1 MASDDALNNG
11 WAKPMLKHIRRLFC
25 LRRDENGSP
34 GIEMAFAAPALFLM
48 CAGTVEFGMIM
59 FVTVLMESSL
69 RDASRYGITGQI
81 PDNLDRQAYIIDL
94 IDERTMGLVDIDAA
108 DIEILSYPTF
118 GDVGRGEDYVDGNGN
133 GEFDGG
139 ETYNDENG
147 NGQWD
152 EDVGTP
158 GAGESGQVVVYRITY
173 EWPLLTPLA
182 GPLIGD
188 NGKFAI
194 TATIAVRNEPWET
207 EA

>member
-1 MASDDALNNG
+1 VASDDALNNG
-11 WAKPMLKHIRRLFC
+11 WARPMLKLLRRLIR

-34 GIEMAFAAPALFLM
+34 AIEMVFAAPALFLI

-69 RDASRYGITGQI
+69 RDAARYGITGQV
-81 PDNLDRQAYIIDL
+81 PDGFDRQAYIIQL
-94 IDERTMGLVDIDAA
+94 IGERTIGLVDLDAA
-108 DIEILSYPTF
+108 DIDILSYPTF

-133 GEFDGG
+133 GAYDAG
-139 ETYNDENG
+139 ETYTDENG
-147 NGQWD
+147 NGQRD
-152 EDVGTP
+152 DDVGVP

-188 NGKFAI
+188 DGKYKIKASV
-194 TATIAVRNEPWET
+194 AVRNEPWET

>member
-1 MASDDALNNG
+1 
-11 WAKPMLKHIRRLFC
+11 MLKFFRRLFC
-25 LRRDENGSP
+25 LRRNEDGSP
-34 GIEMAFAAPALFLM
+34 TMEMAFAAPVLFLI

-69 RDASRYGITGQI
+69 RDAARYGITGQV
-81 PDNLDRQAYIIDL
+81 PDGLDRQSYIIDL
-94 IDERTMGLVDIDAA
+94 IGERTIGLVDIDAA

-118 GDVGRGEDYVDGNGN
+118 GDVGRGEEFVDGNGN
-133 GEFDGG
+133 GQYDPG
-139 ETYNDENG
+139 ETYDDEND
-147 NGQWD
+147 NSQWD

-173 EWPLLTPLA
+173 EWSLLTPLA

-188 NGKFAI
+188 DGKYGISAS
-194 TATIAVRNEPWET
+194 IAVRNEPWET

>member
-1 MASDDALNNG
+1 M
-11 WAKPMLKHIRRLFC
+11 
-25 LRRDENGSP
+25 
-34 GIEMAFAAPALFLM
+34 EMAFAAPVLFLI

-69 RDASRYGITGQI
+69 RDAARYGITGQV
-81 PDNLDRQAYIIDL
+81 PDGLDRQAYIIDL
-94 IDERTMGLVDIDAA
+94 IGERTIGLVDIDAA

-118 GDVGRGEDYVDGNGN
+118 GDVGRGEEFVDGNGN
-133 GEFDGG
+133 GEYDAG
-139 ETYNDENG
+139 ETYDDENG
-147 NGQWD
+147 NSQWD
-152 EDVGTP
+152 EDVGSP

-188 NGKFAI
+188 DGKYRISAS
-194 TATIAVRNEPWET
+194 IAVRNEPWET

>member
-1 MASDDALNNG
+1 
-11 WAKPMLKHIRRLFC
+11 MLKFFRRLFC
-25 LRRDENGSP
+25 LRRNEDGSP
-34 GIEMAFAAPALFLM
+34 TMEMAFAAPVLFLI

-69 RDASRYGITGQI
+69 RDAARYGITGQV
-81 PDNLDRQAYIIDL
+81 PDGLDRQAYIIDL
-94 IDERTMGLVDIDAA
+94 IGERTIGLVDIDAA

-118 GDVGRGEDYVDGNGN
+118 GDVGRGEEFVDGNGN
-133 GEFDGG
+133 GQYDPG
-139 ETYNDENG
+139 ETYDDEND
-147 NGQWD
+147 NSQWD

-173 EWPLLTPLA
+173 EWSLLTPLA

-188 NGKFAI
+188 DGKYGISAS
-194 TATIAVRNEPWET
+194 IAVRNEPWET

>member
-11 WAKPMLKHIRRLFC
+11 WVRPMQDFFRRFFR

-34 GIEMAFAAPALFLM
+34 TMEMAFAAPALFLM
-48 CAGTVEFGMIM
+48 AAGTVEFGMIM

-69 RDASRYGITGQI
+69 RDAARYGITGQV
-81 PDNLDRQAYIIDL
+81 PAGVDRQAHIIEM
-94 IDERTMGLVDIDAA
+94 IGERTIGLVDIDAA
-108 DIEILSYPTF
+108 DIQILSYPTF
-118 GDVGRGEDYVDGNGN
+118 GDVGRGEEFVDGNGN
-133 GEFDGG
+133 GEYDAG
-139 ETYNDENG
+139 ETFNDENG
-147 NGQWD
+147 NSQWD

-188 NGKFAI
+188 DGKYSIKASV
-194 TATIAVRNEPWET
+194 AVRNEPWET

>member
-1 MASDDALNNG
+1 
-11 WAKPMLKHIRRLFC
+11 MLKLFRRLFC
-25 LRRDENGSP
+25 LRRNEDGSP
-34 GIEMAFAAPALFLM
+34 TMEMAFAAPVLFLI

-69 RDASRYGITGQI
+69 RDAARYGITGQV
-81 PDNLDRQAYIIDL
+81 PDGLDRQAYIIDL
-94 IDERTMGLVDIDAA
+94 IGERTIGLVDIDAA

-118 GDVGRGEDYVDGNGN
+118 GDVGRGEEFVDGNGN
-133 GEFDGG
+133 GEYDAG
-139 ETYNDENG
+139 ETYDDENG
-147 NGQWD
+147 NSQWD
-152 EDVGTP
+152 EDVGSP

-188 NGKFAI
+188 DGKYRISAS
-194 TATIAVRNEPWET
+194 IAVRNEPWET

>member
-1 MASDDALNNG
+1 
-11 WAKPMLKHIRRLFC
+11 
-25 LRRDENGSP
+25 
-34 GIEMAFAAPALFLM
+34 MAFAAPALFLL

-69 RDASRYGITGQI
+69 RDAARYGITGQI

>member
-1 MASDDALNNG
+1 
-11 WAKPMLKHIRRLFC
+11 MLKLFRRLFC
-25 LRRDENGSP
+25 LRRNEDGSP
-34 GIEMAFAAPALFLM
+34 AIEMAFAAPVLFLI

-69 RDASRYGITGQI
+69 RDAARYGITGQV
-81 PDNLDRQAYIIDL
+81 PDGLDRQSYIIDL
-94 IDERTMGLVDIDAA
+94 IGERTIGLVDIDAA

-118 GDVGRGEDYVDGNGN
+118 GDVGRGEEFVDGNGN
-133 GEFDGG
+133 GQYDPG
-139 ETYNDENG
+139 ETYDDEND
-147 NGQWD
+147 NSQWD

-173 EWPLLTPLA
+173 EWSLLTPLA

-188 NGKFAI
+188 DGKYGISAS
-194 TATIAVRNEPWET
+194 IAVRNEPWET

>member
-1 MASDDALNNG
+1 
-11 WAKPMLKHIRRLFC
+11 MLKFLRRLIR

-34 GIEMAFAAPALFLM
+34 AIEMVFAAPALFLI

-69 RDASRYGITGQI
+69 RDAARYGITGQV
-81 PDNLDRQAYIIDL
+81 PDGFDRQAYIIQL
-94 IDERTMGLVDIDAA
+94 IGERTIGLVDLDAA
-108 DIEILSYPTF
+108 DIDILSYPTF

-133 GEFDGG
+133 GAYDAG
-139 ETYNDENG
+139 ETYTDENG
-147 NGQWD
+147 NGQRD
-152 EDVGTP
+152 DDVGVP

-188 NGKFAI
+188 DGKYKIKASV
-194 TATIAVRNEPWET
+194 AVRNEPWET

>member
-1 MASDDALNNG
+1 
-11 WAKPMLKHIRRLFC
+11 MLKLFRRLFC
-25 LRRDENGSP
+25 LRRNEDGSP
-34 GIEMAFAAPALFLM
+34 TMEMAFAAPVLFLI

-69 RDASRYGITGQI
+69 RDAARYGITGQV
-81 PDNLDRQAYIIDL
+81 PDGLDRQSYIIDL
-94 IDERTMGLVDIDAA
+94 IGERTIGLVDIDAA

-118 GDVGRGEDYVDGNGN
+118 GDVGRGEEFVDGNGN
-133 GEFDGG
+133 GQYDPG
-139 ETYNDENG
+139 ETYDDEND
-147 NGQWD
+147 NSQWD

-173 EWPLLTPLA
+173 EWSLLTPLA

-188 NGKFAI
+188 DGKYGISAS
-194 TATIAVRNEPWET
+194 IAVRNEPWET